1 MSDTLVALL
10 PLIEPLSRSVA
21 RSYPGVMADDIYQE
35 LCLFVLQHGDSLDI
49 ENEGGCRHILA
60 RAAHIYAAGERAA
73 SLTATCQYN
82 YRPQDVRKILETAL
96 NDDREAWPHCHVPED
111 AKSLKGSAAIEV
123 TLDIRAAIEELPY
136 ADASALF
143 SRYRDGEVPDP
154 TSAERKRLDRAVD
167 RLCEALNGFSA
178 ERLRR
183 MQVRGYPGARRV
195 ISNAQAQAVIGEGY

>member
-1 MSDTLVALL
+1 MSDNLTALL

-21 RSYPGVMADDIYQE
+21 QSYPGVMADDIYQE
-35 LCLFVLQHGDSLDI
+35 LCLFVLQHGSNLDT
-49 ENEGGCRHILA
+49 ENEPGCRHILG
-60 RAAHIYAAGERAA
+60 RAAHIYAGKERAA
-73 SLTATCQYN
+73 GLSATCQYN
-82 YRPQDVRKILETAL
+82 YRPQDVRRILETAL
-96 NDDREAWPHCHVPED
+96 SDDREAWPHCHVPED

-123 TLDIRAAIEELPY
+123 TLDVRMALEELPY
-136 ADASALF
+136 TDASALL

-183 MQVRGYPGARRV
+183 MNARGFPGARRV

>member
-1 MSDTLVALL
+1 MSDTLAALL

-21 RSYPGVMADDIYQE
+21 RSYPGVDADDIYQE
-35 LCLFVLQHGDSLDI
+35 LCLFVLQHGNSLDV
-49 ENEGGCRHILA
+49 ENEAGCRHILG
-60 RAAHIYAAGERAA
+60 RTAHIYAGQERSA

-123 TLDIRAAIEELPY
+123 TLDIRMAMEELPY
-136 ADASALF
+136 ADACALL

-183 MQVRGYPGARRV
+183 MHARGFPGARRV
-195 ISNAQAQAVIGEGY
+195 ISNAQAQASISEGY